1 MASVRVLV
9 VFHGWLPRDDRPG
22 SGGAIRAWHHGEA
35 LRDAG
40 HEVLYLTR
48 DQDQVDGGPQTFSS
62 ASELRQYAETVR
74 PDRIVCVQPE
84 EAQVLSGIAPLC
96 VDLYAPRLLEAAWQ
110 DATEDAAVQTLRA
123 IAAADEFLF
132 SNARQRWFYLGLL
145 ALAGVDLR
153 QASGRVVP
161 LVAPDGPPRRAPKH
175 PVLVMGGVSWPWQDP
190 REAIAR
196 TQEHLEKR
204 KKGKLIVIGGRPA
217 VGDCD
222 VVDLPAEVP
231 ASKRLEYVGNL
242 PYPAL
247 LKRYAS
253 ATAALDVMAPNPERE
268 LALAF
273 RHVDYLGCALP
284 VITRGDHALEL
295 GEAGW
300 VVDGDLEEV
309 LDEVLD
315 HPKRVAKRSRAA
327 AALAKRFSRSEAEAG
342 LVAWVESGSSRDRG
356 RTPLLDSADARAR
369 IGELAGELTAERVL
383 RQTAEVEV
391 AHKRVEAER
400 LATQI
405 ATLTGTI
412 ERLTRTLDEVAGFKR
427 EAVRVL
433 GAENSAISEEAKAL
447 SRELADLR
455 ADLAKKEV
463 ELRTA
468 RREQD
473 RLNDAVA
480 RLQDESGYAGERLLE
495 AGSREAQLRAD
506 RDTWKGRAESG
517 VMSRL
522 LGRLRRD

>member
-1 MASVRVLV
+1 MRVLL

-35 LRDAG
+35 LRAAG

-48 DQDQVDGGPQTFSS
+48 DQDAVPGGPPCFSN

-84 EAQVLSGIAPLC
+84 EAPALSGVAPVC

-132 SNARQRWFYLGLL
+132 SNPRQRWFYLGLL
-145 ALAGVDLR
+145 SLAGVDLR
-153 QASGRVVP
+153 EASGRVVP
-161 LVAPDGPPRRAPKH
+161 LVAPEGPKRRIPKR
-175 PVLVMGGVSWPWQDP
+175 PLLVMGGVSWPWQDP

-196 TQEHLEKR
+196 TQAHLEKR
-204 KKGKLIVIGGRPA
+204 RKGKLLVIGGRPA
-217 VGDCD
+217 VGDCE

-231 ASKRLEYVGNL
+231 PSKRLEYLGNL
-242 PYPAL
+242 PWSEL
-247 LKRYAS
+247 LQRYAG

-273 RHVDYLGCALP
+273 RHVDYLGCGLP
-284 VITRGDHALEL
+284 VISRGDHALEL

-300 VVDGDLEEV
+300 QVEDDLEAV

-315 HPKRVAKRSRAA
+315 DPKAVQRRSKAA
-327 AALAKRFSRSEAEAG
+327 RALARSFRRETAEAP
-342 LVAWVESGSSRDRG
+342 LVDWVVTAEPRSRG
-356 RTPLLDSADARAR
+356 RTPLLDAANSRAQL
-369 IGELAGELTAERVL
+369 GELRGIWESERVL
-383 RQTAEVEV
+383 RHKAEVEV
-391 AHKRVEAER
+391 AEKRAENER
-400 LATQI
+400 LSGQI
-405 ATLTGTI
+405 AALTGTI

-433 GAENSAISEEAKAL
+433 GAEQAAASEEAKAL
-447 SRELADLR
+447 ARELSDLR

-473 RLNDAVA
+473 RLNDAVS
-480 RLQDESGYAGERLLE
+480 RLQDESGYAGDRLLE

-506 RDTWKGRAESG
+506 RDAWKGRAEAG
-517 VMSRL
+517 TLSRL
-522 LGRLRRD
+522 LGRLRRG